1 MMHIYM
7 MQHGTPISKEQDP
20 DRPLSDK
27 GRADVEKM
35 ALLFMKS
42 GMQVTDIF
50 HSGKTRARQ
59 TAEIMAS
66 RIAQGAEPKEKPGLS
81 PMDDPANFAEALG
94 KLHNPLM
101 IVGHLPHLSR
111 LVSLL
116 ITGDPSHTIV
126 NFKQGGVVDL
136 EKDEEEN
143 WRLNWM
149 VVPDIIPDASD
160 FSA

>member
-1 MMHIYM
+1 MHIYM
-7 MQHGTPISKEQDP
+7 MQHGNPLSKEQDP

-27 GRADVEKM
+27 GRADVEKTS
-35 ALLFMKS
+35 LLFMKR
-42 GMQVTDIF
+42 GIQVMDIF

-59 TAEIMAS
+59 TAEIISS

-81 PMDDPANFAEALG
+81 PMDDPADFAEALG
-94 KLHNPLM
+94 KIRNPLL

-116 ITGDPSHTIV
+116 IIGDPSHTIV
-126 NFKQGGVVDL
+126 NFQQGGVVCL
-136 EKDEEEN
+136 EKDEEGN

-160 FSA
+160 STA